1 MIVGGNTLWFKV
13 PSKLSEPLPPL
24 VRSRVAD
31 TVKVLL
37 PLAVIVP
44 PLPMMVPAKVPRVVQ
59 MNQVPPVI
67 DVELPAVLGSGE
79 IYFTAVQ
86 KLPTVG
92 LLLTSPRKDPE
103 KSADPQIDCGHSSIP
118 ERCPV
123 SFGVEAANTCGAT
136 SRSVVN
142 TAEERRCLILIYAP
156 L

>member
-13 PSKLSEPLPPL
+13 PSKLSKPLPPL
-24 VRSRVAD
+24 LRSRVAD

-44 PLPMMVPAKVPRVVQ
+44 PLLMVPAKVPRVVQ

-67 DVELPAVLGSGE
+67 GVEPPAVLGSGE

-86 KLPTVG
+86 KLPTVD

-123 SFGVEAANTCGAT
+123 SIGAEAASTCGVI
-136 SRSVVN
+136 SRSIAN
-142 TAEERRCLILIYAP
+142 TTKGRRCLILIYAP